1 MNAVPIRQD
10 ATDEEKEEATKK
22 AVEQWERMGRR
33 ASWGCAWYKRWFNL
47 VCTAVEK
54 KQRLKAVFFPRQ
66 VGYGV
71 PLMED
76 LSNCEVD
83 LWDGFGCGGSQKAEL
98 ATANLMQKQHSG
110 WHYEEVDVTAFLKD
124 EFPPGAQVDALHET
138 EADARWRRGIVVK
151 QTDKVTKAESGEES
165 TEFVWQ
171 IKSDDDSGE
180 MFEASQ
186 VRHLNV
192 AVEQLLHRWGDVLEP
207 ALRQCLADIG
217 LRQPTACRLRSGT
230 PALSI
235 VIQIPNV
242 EALLALRVKLKEM
255 EGLDDVHLSAP
266 AGAGKTFVA
275 VQHVLEH
282 LNTHPSA
289 RLLYVAPSESL
300 GLHFIRWLSMR
311 LASRTSAHRHH
322 SEPALVQSRIQ
333 QVLSRI
339 TLLHSPF
346 KDFQLPSLDGN
357 HILRRVAEPGAEQ
370 CDMVVYDES
379 HHIFSLPPEEMSSTL
394 LPSLSAKRRLIL
406 SDESQSASV
415 SQTYPDMARVKL
427 SEVVRST
434 KRIVAGAAAFQLNTQ
449 GEDDASSLGSD
460 GPPLKTFLFDPV
472 GEDLPKVYAEHII
485 KALWHVAKTFPDI
498 SFHGRVA
505 LLVPDS
511 DICKRIKRVL
521 EKDLS
526 REFPHRSLRL
536 VSFEES
542 LSYLPERL

>member
-10 ATDEEKEEATKK
+10 AADEEKEEATKR
-22 AVEQWERMGRR
+22 AEEQWEKMGRT
-33 ASWGCAWYKRWFNL
+33 ASWGCTWYKRWFDL

-66 VGYGV
+66 
-71 PLMED
+71 
-76 LSNCEVD
+76 
-83 LWDGFGCGGSQKAEL
+83 KAEL

-110 WHYEEVDVTAFLKD
+110 WRYEEVDVTAFLKD

-138 EADARWRRGIVVK
+138 EADVRWRKGIVVK
-151 QTDKVTKAESGEES
+151 QMEKVTKTESGEES
-165 TEFVWQ
+165 TEFSWQ
-171 IKSDDDSGE
+171 IKSDDDSGD

-192 AVEQLLHRWGDVLEP
+192 AVEQLLHRWGIGDVLEP

-217 LRQPTACRLRSGT
+217 LRHPTACRLRSGT

-242 EALLALRVKLKEM
+242 EALLALRDRVLSGEFDQSVNEGLASGAPEFKVKFDKSRLFELYEDSLLGLSELTEHQQVKLKEM

-300 GLHFIRWLSMR
+300 GLHFIRWLSVR
-311 LASRTSAHRHH
+311 LASRKNH

-339 TLLHSPF
+339 ILLHSPF
-346 KDFQLPSLDGN
+346 KHFQLPSLDGD
-357 HILRRVAEPGAEQ
+357 HILRRVAEPGAEP

-394 LPSLSAKRRLIL
+394 LPSLSAKRRLLL

-415 SQTYPDMARVKL
+415 SQTYPDMARVNL

-434 KRIVAGAAAFQLNTQ
+434 KRIVAGAATFQLNAK
-449 GEDDASSLGSD
+449 GEDPASSLGSD

-472 GEDLPKVYAEHII
+472 GEDLPKAYAEHII
-485 KALWHVAKTFPDI
+485 KALWHVAKTLGFP
-498 SFHGRVA
+498 S
-505 LLVPDS
+505 LDS
-511 DICKRIKRVL
+511 QRAQYPLIKGI
-521 EKDLS
+521 
-526 REFPHRSLRL
+526 
-536 VSFEES
+536 
-542 LSYLPERL
+542 